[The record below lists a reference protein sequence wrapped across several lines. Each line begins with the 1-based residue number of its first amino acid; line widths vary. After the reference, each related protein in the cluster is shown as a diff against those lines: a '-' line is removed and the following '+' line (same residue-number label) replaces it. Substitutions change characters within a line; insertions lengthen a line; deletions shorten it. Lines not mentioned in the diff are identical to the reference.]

1 MPRPGHTFDDDEP
14 IVKPEPLV
22 TLTPEQLTSKLKEIS
37 DYQEEQNKRMSNLRN
52 GNIFAWV
59 LVALLSSIVC
69 AFLLTQQGAK
79 PAKVAPSTLTVSQE
93 HLEAGQDSA
102 IKTNRDSLVALTRR
116 FEAVEDRSITA
127 IGMVEQRAKD
137 LDELTKQVHRLDM
150 RTPSPAQ

>member
-14 IVKPEPLV
+14 IVKPEPLI
-22 TLTPEQLTSKLKEIS
+22 TLTPEQLTDKLKEVS
-37 DYQEEQNKRMSNLRN
+37 DYQEEQNKRLNGLRT
-52 GNIFAWV
+52 GNVVGWIFVV
-59 LVALLSSIVC
+59 LLSIVC

-79 PAKVAPSTLTVSQE
+79 PTKIVPSTLTVSQE
-93 HLEAGQDSA
+93 RLEATQDSA

-150 RTPSPAQ
+150 KTPSPAQ